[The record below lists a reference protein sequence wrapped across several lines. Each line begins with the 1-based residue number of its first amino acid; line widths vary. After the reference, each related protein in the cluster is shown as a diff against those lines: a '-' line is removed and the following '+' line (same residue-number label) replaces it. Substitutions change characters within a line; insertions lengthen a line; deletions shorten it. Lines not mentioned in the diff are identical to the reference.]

1 MADVPKTPYIRLEP
15 FIHQVGGHSSML
27 CLDEATVCKPLVK
40 RELQFYE
47 TIPEAVRK
55 FTPHF
60 YGVIQVNVQ
69 PEEEGY
75 VTLTANPPKF
85 YQPVSSS
92 PTRRRVRLRRTGSI
106 EVSQDDHTLF
116 EEDSLDGE
124 TQPNNTSLALNPWVL
139 KCHRDHLSTL
149 INTCTTQ
156 NFILLENV
164 ASQFTY
170 PCILDLKM
178 GTRQYG
184 DADTLAKK
192 QSKMVK
198 VVSTTSAKL
207 GVRVGG
213 MQVYQTTTGRFL
225 CRNKLY
231 GRSLSVNG
239 FTQALSKFLHNGSRL
254 RIDVLPPLIKR
265 LEELLDVLHRQEAV
279 RFYTAS
285 LLLLY
290 EGLDLSDN
298 LTGKETLEDTQKK
311 NAASQFK
318 FEEAVET
325 NQSDNAAKTSP
336 GSSGSTNVSPAAQ
349 DMESIVNAF
358 DEERQRSER
367 LRHRRSS
374 SCVALNDLLALAGNS
389 NLSVPSSPS
398 PLQGTAPITPNVDV
412 RIIDFA
418 HSTHQGL
425 ADPVSYTGP
434 DSGFIFGL
442 ENMISI
448 LKNIERDN
456 G

>member
-1 MADVPKTPYIRLEP
+1 MADVPKPSFIRLEP

-47 TIPEAVRK
+47 TLPEAVSK

-75 VTLTANPPKF
+75 VTLTANAPKF
-85 YQPVSSS
+85 YQPVSTS
-92 PTRRRVRLRRTGSI
+92 PTRRVRLRRTGSI

-139 KCHRDHLSTL
+139 KCHRDHLSTI

-231 GRSLSVNG
+231 GRSLSVSG
-239 FTQALSKFLHNGSRL
+239 FTQALCKFLHNGKRL
-254 RIDVLPPLIKR
+254 RIDVLAPLIKR
-265 LEELLDVLHRQEAV
+265 LEELLSVLHRQEAV

-298 LTGKETLEDTQKK
+298 LERTETLEDKDNQRK
-311 NAASQFK
+311 NSTGHFK
-318 FEEAVET
+318 FEEAIET
-325 NQSDNAAKTSP
+325 KQSDNTAKISP
-336 GSSGSTNVSPAAQ
+336 GSSGNTTVSPAAQ

-358 DEERQRSER
+358 EEERQRSER

-374 SCVALNDLLALAGNS
+374 SCVALNDLLAGSS

-398 PLQGTAPITPNVDV
+398 PLQSTAPRTPTVDV

>member
-1 MADVPKTPYIRLEP
+1 
-15 FIHQVGGHSSML
+15 ML

-47 TIPEAVRK
+47 TLPEAMSK

-69 PEEEGY
+69 PEDEGY
-75 VTLTANPPKF
+75 VTLTASPPKF
-85 YQPVSSS
+85 YKPVSSS
-92 PTRRRVRLRRTGSI
+92 PACRVRLRRTGSI
-106 EVSQDDHTLF
+106 EVSQQDHTLF

-139 KCHRDHLSTL
+139 KCHRDHLSA
-149 INTCTTQ
+149 IIKACSTQ

-213 MQVYQTTTGRFL
+213 MQVYQTTTRRFL

-231 GRSLSVNG
+231 GRSLSVSG
-239 FTQALSKFLHNGSRL
+239 FTQALCKFLHNGKRV
-254 RIDVLPPLIKR
+254 RVDVLPPLIRK
-265 LEELLDVLHRQEAV
+265 LEELLGVLHHQEAV

-290 EGLDLSDN
+290 EGMDEKDN
-298 LTGKETLEDTQKK
+298 SKSEGSLHEILKRSCS
-311 NAASQFK
+311 SQFK
-318 FEEAVET
+318 FEEAIET
-325 NQSDNAAKTSP
+325 KSADDTTKNL
-336 GSSGSTNVSPAAQ
+336 GSTSGISPSAK

-358 DEERQRSER
+358 EEERQRSER
-367 LRHRRSS
+367 VRHRRTS
-374 SCVALNDLLALAGNS
+374 SCAALNELIASNS
-389 NLSVPSSPS
+389 SLSLPSSPS
-398 PLQGTAPITPNVDV
+398 PVQNSVPVEPAVDV

-448 LKNIERDN
+448 LKNIEREH

>member
-1 MADVPKTPYIRLEP
+1 MADVPKASCIRLEP

-47 TIPEAVRK
+47 TLPEAVSK

-69 PEEEGY
+69 TEEEDY
-75 VTLTANPPKF
+75 VTLNATPPKF
-85 YQPVSSS
+85 YKPISSS
-92 PTRRRVRLRRTGSI
+92 PTQRVRLRRTGSI
-106 EVSQDDHTLF
+106 EVNQDDHILF

-139 KCHRDHLSTL
+139 KCHRDHLSAI
-149 INTCTTQ
+149 INTATTQ

-164 ASQFTY
+164 ASQFTF

-239 FTQALSKFLHNGSRL
+239 FSQALCKFLHNGK
-254 RIDVLPPLIKR
+254 RIRNDVLPPLIKR
-265 LEELLDVLHRQEAV
+265 LEELLEVLHRQEAV

-290 EGLDLSDN
+290 EGQDQFDSTECKGREEN
-298 LTGKETLEDTQKK
+298 VPRK
-311 NAASQFK
+311 ASISHFK
-318 FEEAVET
+318 FEEAIET
-325 NQSDNAAKTSP
+325 KYDSP
-336 GSSGSTNVSPAAQ
+336 SKSSSSGPGNNNISPSAQ

-358 DEERQRSER
+358 EEERQRSER
-367 LRHRRSS
+367 MRHRRSS
-374 SCVALNDLLALAGNS
+374 SCVALNDILAGSS
-389 NLSVPSSPS
+389 NLSLPSSPS
-398 PLQGTAPITPNVDV
+398 PLQASVPTEPTVDV

>member
-1 MADVPKTPYIRLEP
+1 
-15 FIHQVGGHSSML
+15 ML

-47 TIPEAVRK
+47 TLPEAVSK

-75 VTLTANPPKF
+75 VTLTATPPKF
-85 YQPVSSS
+85 YKPVSSS
-92 PTRRRVRLRRTGSI
+92 PTRRVRLRRTGSI
-106 EVSQDDHTLF
+106 EVSHDDHTLF

-139 KCHRDHLSTL
+139 KCHRDHLST
-149 INTCTTQ
+149 IIKACTTQ

-213 MQVYQTTTGRFL
+213 MQVYQTTTRRFL

-231 GRSLSVNG
+231 GRSLSVSG
-239 FTQALSKFLHNGSRL
+239 FTQALCKFLHSGKRI
-254 RIDVLPPLIKR
+254 RIDVLPPLIRR
-265 LEELLDVLHRQEAV
+265 LEELLEVLHRQEAV

-290 EGLDLSDN
+290 EGLDMSDSCESK
-298 LTGKETLEDTQKK
+298 GADADMQKK
-311 NAASQFK
+311 SGYCQFK

-325 NQSDNAAKTSP
+325 RPQDEATKM
-336 GSSGSTNVSPAAQ
+336 SSGSALHATVSPSAQ

-358 DEERQRSER
+358 EEERQRSER
-367 LRHRRSS
+367 FRHRRSS
-374 SCVALNDLLALAGNS
+374 SCMALNDILTSNS
-389 NLSVPSSPS
+389 NLSLPSSPS
-398 PLQGTAPITPNVDV
+398 PLLPSVPVEPAVDV

-425 ADPVSYTGP
+425 ADPVSYSGP

-448 LKNIERDN
+448 LKNIERDY

>member
-1 MADVPKTPYIRLEP
+1 MADVSKSSCIRLEP

-27 CLDEATVCKPLVK
+27 CLDDATVCKPLVK

-47 TIPEAVRK
+47 TLPEAVSK

-69 PEEEGY
+69 TEEEGY
-75 VTLTANPPKF
+75 VTLTASPPKS
-85 YQPVSSS
+85 YKPISSS
-92 PTRRRVRLRRTGSI
+92 PTQRVRLRRTGSI
-106 EVSQDDHTLF
+106 EVSQDDQTLF

-139 KCHRDHLSTL
+139 KCHRDHLSTI
-149 INTCTTQ
+149 INTATTQ

-164 ASQFTY
+164 ASQFTF

-213 MQVYQTTTGRFL
+213 MQVYQVTTGRFL

-239 FTQALSKFLHNGSRL
+239 FTQALCKFLHNGE
-254 RIDVLPPLIKR
+254 RIRTDVLPPLIKR
-265 LEELLDVLHRQEAV
+265 LEELLEVLHRQEAV
-279 RFYTAS
+279 RFYTTS

-290 EGLDLSDN
+290 EGQDQFGLSECREVEEN
-298 LTGKETLEDTQKK
+298 KTRKR
-311 NAASQFK
+311 SISHFK
-318 FEEAVET
+318 FEEAIETKHDDPAKSTSVEG
-325 NQSDNAAKTSP
+325 NAISP
-336 GSSGSTNVSPAAQ
+336 SAL

-358 DEERQRSER
+358 EEERQRSER
-367 LRHRRSS
+367 MRHRRSS
-374 SCVALNDLLALAGNS
+374 SCVALNDILAGS
-389 NLSVPSSPS
+389 ANLSMPSSPS
-398 PLQGTAPITPNVDV
+398 PLQASAPKEPTVDV

-448 LKNIERDN
+448 LKNIERDY